1 MKGVYAMT
9 NEEIGEMFSR
19 DNLVRGYVYPYE
31 GYRSEYWFE
40 ESPSNIANFIMQHR
54 DAREIILTDTMDCK
68 ILNTIGEF
76 IDLCPNHS
84 LLQQILPHLVPMQ
97 VGERAPQEFPVATDA
112 EVEAY
117 FNMRDEMELSM

>member
-1 MKGVYAMT
+1 MT
-9 NEEIGEMFSR
+9 NEAIGEMFER

-40 ESPSNIANFIMQHR
+40 NSPSNIANFIMQHR
-54 DAREIILTDTMDCK
+54 DAREIILTDTMDRK

-76 IDLCPNHS
+76 IDRCPDQS
-84 LLQQILPHLVPMQ
+84 LLQQILPHLIPMQ
-97 VGERAPQEFPVATDA
+97 VGERQPQKFPVATDD

-117 FNMRDEMELSM
+117 FAMRDKMNMDMV